1 MNIILLGYPNRAG
14 IEMIAQE
21 LTPEIR
27 KVANIVCSDF
37 TGEKN
42 LSHYKADAVVVLGG
56 DGSIF
61 RAVNQMGEKQRPLI
75 AVNLGRL
82 GFLADVALEEL
93 VPLLKLFD
101 GKPLPVVP
109 LMMYQCRILR
119 NGKAIK
125 TVQGVNEA
133 AILNGAPFDI
143 MEIKLYADRT
153 DTATRRSLADVSAP
167 FDQRFEL
174 VTTYSCDGLIVS
186 TPVGSTAHN
195 LSAGGPILH
204 KTMQAFVVCPISAHT
219 LTNRPVVDNANRV
232 FVMEIVNP
240 NPETSVVV
248 DGQILDRLEPG
259 DQVEIRKS
267 HLSVQLVASPHKSYY
282 QTLREKLG
290 WSGQPIY
297 RVRN

>member
-1 MNIILLGYPNRAG
+1 M
-14 IEMIAQE
+14 
-21 LTPEIR
+21 PEI
-27 KVANIVCSDF
+27 KTVANIVCSDF

-42 LSHYKADAVVVLGG
+42 LSRYKADAVVVLGG

-82 GFLADVALEEL
+82 GFLADVNVEEI
-93 VPLLKLFD
+93 VPLLKYFD
-101 GKPLPVVP
+101 ENPLPIVP

-119 NGKAIK
+119 GGKAVK

-133 AILNGAPFDI
+133 AILNGAPFSI
-143 MEIKLYADRT
+143 MEIKLYADRIDQMT
-153 DTATRRSLADVSAP
+153 RATLADIPAP

-174 VTTYSCDGLIVS
+174 VTTYSCDGLIIS

-204 KTMQAFVVCPISAHT
+204 KTMQAFCVCPISAHT
-219 LTNRPVVDNANRV
+219 LTNRPVIDDASRV

-240 NPETSVVV
+240 NPDTSVVV
-248 DGQILDRLEPG
+248 DGQILSKLEPG
-259 DQVEIRKS
+259 DLVEIRKS
-267 HLSVQLVASPHKSYY
+267 HLTVQLVAAPQKSYY

-297 RVRN
+297 RVQR